1 MGVSEFTRKDHRHT
15 REEMLTPE
23 NMSDRTMLRMASE
36 HPEGRATVARRMQR
50 SVHMVTEEGVKAGD
64 AGVGFW
70 DTAQALGKWQTSLL
84 CYKFTRPWELQILCF
99 MNIFMGLHS
108 FIVVLGIKPGASC
121 MTGKLSTTELH
132 PYSRFK
138 ELI

>member
-70 DTAQALGKWQTSLL
+70 DTAQALGKSPLLQVHEALGAPDSLFYEYLYGFAFVYRSSWDQTWSLV
-84 CYKFTRPWELQILCF
+84 YDRQA
-99 MNIFMGLHS
+99 LH
-108 FIVVLGIKPGASC
+108 
-121 MTGKLSTTELH
+121 H
-132 PYSRFK
+132 
-138 ELI
+138 